1 MPELAPQAQ
10 VPANAGVVRIGPA
23 DGGGPVDPAPFAI
36 PRRAAPCI
44 TSAAEDRGA
53 RPYLPLLLSPRIPL
67 YPQGVRRIRKAA
79 ELPTAAQLL
88 GAAPGGCRRLRRG
101 GFNIRPPP
109 GSQPTPGERQR
120 KAKLV
125 DSFTAPSFC
134 RSCYAGAQSCAEP
147 PPAQGRRGR
156 RSPLHR
162 FARPSS
168 FGKSA
173 PNGAFCRPAVFFC
186 RKQKKMGAD
195 LLRGARG
202 PLRPAGEGRR
212 PKASC

>member
-1 MPELAPQAQ
+1 MS
-10 VPANAGVVRIGPA
+10 
-23 DGGGPVDPAPFAI
+23 F
-36 PRRAAPCI
+36 
-44 TSAAEDRGA
+44 RGA
-53 RPYLPLLLSPRIPL
+53 KH
-67 YPQGVRRIRKAA
+67 PQGVRRIRKAA

-125 DSFTAPSFC
+125 DSFTAPSSC

-173 PNGAFCRPAVFFC
+173 PNGAFCRPAVFSSTGRGRF
-186 RKQKKMGAD
+186 
-195 LLRGARG
+195 LLPQTKENGGGSPAGSPRSPAARRGRAEAQG
-202 PLRPAGEGRR
+202 FLLIGCPYPVSLRPSR
-212 PKASC
+212 